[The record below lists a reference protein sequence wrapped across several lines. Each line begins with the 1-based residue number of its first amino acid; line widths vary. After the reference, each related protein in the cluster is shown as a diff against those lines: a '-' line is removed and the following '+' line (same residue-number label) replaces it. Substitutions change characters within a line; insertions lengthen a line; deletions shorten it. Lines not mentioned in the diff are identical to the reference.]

1 MIEPEKLSSA
11 FCSARDLISKL
22 LTTDAVKR
30 LTAAQA
36 LEHPW
41 IKNASKAHK
50 GTLTLTRRNLA
61 KHVGARVKV
70 HALFGLH
77 VKAGKQT
84 HASAFDHQLGQRLQL
99 SYDLLKKNPH

>member
-1 MIEPEKLSSA
+1 MTVCFE
-11 FCSARDLISKL
+11 CSATDLIKQL
-22 LTTDAVKR
+22 LTTDAQKR

-50 GTLTLTRRNLA
+50 GTLTLTRKNLA

-70 HALFGLH
+70 FCCPHPPDPPNKALNPNH
-77 VKAGKQT
+77 
-84 HASAFDHQLGQRLQL
+84 SAYTSQALPQI
-99 SYDLLKKNPH
+99 

>member
-1 MIEPEKLSSA
+1 MTQTLTMPHTVDEVHFLAEFSLM
-11 FCSARDLISKL
+11 CSARDLISKL
-22 LTTDAVKR
+22 LTTDAARR

-36 LEHPW
+36 LDHPW

-70 HALFGLH
+70 
-77 VKAGKQT
+77 T
-84 HASAFDHQLGQRLQL
+84 
-99 SYDLLKKNPH
+99 

>member
-1 MIEPEKLSSA
+1 MYQGIVNQLLLEHVVYWTCNLL
-11 FCSARDLISKL
+11 CSATDLIKQL
-22 LTTDAVKR
+22 LTTDAQKR

-41 IKNASKAHK
+41 IKSAGKANK

-70 HALFGLH
+70 SNLQRRNPFFALLSVDISSKDFCH
-77 VKAGKQT
+77 
-84 HASAFDHQLGQRLQL
+84 SA
-99 SYDLLKKNPH
+99 

>member
-1 MIEPEKLSSA
+1 MSTSLLL
-11 FCSARDLISKL
+11 CSARDLISKL
-22 LTTDAVKR
+22 LTTDATKR

-70 HALFGLH
+70 
-77 VKAGKQT
+77 
-84 HASAFDHQLGQRLQL
+84 
-99 SYDLLKKNPH
+99 